1 MILVNWVIFC
11 ESGESCEFGEFGDTC
26 DAGDTGDAGRFL
38 LTWWGC
44 CYIKMIDSDKFGK
57 LGNFPLGEL
66 VGFVESG

>member
-26 DAGDTGDAGRFL
+26 DTGDVKRFL

-44 CYIKMIDSDKFGK
+44 CYIKMIDSGKFGK
-57 LGNFPLGEL
+57 SRNFPLGEP
-66 VGFVESG
+66 VGFVESS

>member
-11 ESGESCEFGEFGDTC
+11 ESGESCEFGDIC
-26 DAGDTGDAGRFL
+26 DAGDAGRFL